1 MLKSLKIAEAEGK
14 KWKLNKFLLAYRTTP
29 CSSTGA
35 IQAFL
40 MFGRELKT
48 KLSELRP
55 NKSTLDEGIRDRD
68 WNQKLSG
75 KVSADT
81 LPGDSLPDTLPDTD
95 NG

>member
-1 MLKSLKIAEAEGK
+1 
-14 KWKLNKFLLAYRTTP
+14 
-29 CSSTGA
+29 
-35 IQAFL
+35 